1 MWNVV
6 GIDPQGCGAGALTSH
21 AGRHAV
27 LAAGG
32 TGGHMFPAQSLAEE
46 LLRRGWR
53 VTLASDARGMRY
65 AEGFPEAVARQQLHA
80 ATMARGGITAKLAAP
95 VTLLR
100 GVLQARQ
107 WMKADP
113 PDVVIGFGGYPAAPS
128 MAAAI
133 SLGIPRLI
141 HEQNNVL
148 GRANRL
154 FVKRVQMLACGIGV
168 PHNTPGGVR
177 AVEVGNPVRDAA
189 LAVSGRDYASPG
201 DGPVRLLVFG
211 GSQGAS
217 VLSEMLPPALSFLPD
232 ALRARI
238 NVTQQARSLE
248 VVPLE
253 ENYAAADIT
262 QVEAAPFFDD
272 MPERIANAHLV
283 IARAGASTC
292 AELAIIGRPSILIP
306 LPTAMSDHQS
316 ANAAWLAEAGASVVA
331 PQPGLTPEAL
341 GREIAALL
349 GDPARLSAMAN
360 AAKAAGRP
368 DAAMRLADM
377 VEEVERGRNNG
388 TPKQ

>member
-1 MWNVV
+1 MY
-6 GIDPQGCGAGALTSH
+6 
-21 AGRHAV
+21 
-27 LAAGG
+27 
-32 TGGHMFPAQSLAEE
+32 PAQSLAEE

-65 AEGFPEAVARQQLHA
+65 AGGFPEAVARQELHA
-80 ATMARGGITAKLAAP
+80 ATTARGGITAKLAAP

-100 GVLQARQ
+100 GVMQARR
-107 WMKADP
+107 WMKADR

-154 FVKRVQMLACGIGV
+154 FVKRVHPLACGIGV
-168 PHNTPGGVR
+168 PHNTPQGVR
-177 AVEVGNPVRDAA
+177 AVEVGNPVRDTA
-189 LAVSGRDYASPG
+189 LAVSGRAYEPPEE
-201 DGPVRLLVFG
+201 GPVRLLVFG

-232 ALRARI
+232 GLRARLH
-238 NVTQQARSLE
+238 VTQQARSLE
-248 VVPLE
+248 IVPLE
-253 ENYAAADIT
+253 ENYAMADMT

-272 MPERIANAHLV
+272 MPERIAGAHLV

-292 AELAIIGRPSILIP
+292 AELAVIGRPSILIP

-316 ANAAWLAEAGASVVA
+316 ANAAWLAEAGASVAVA
-331 PQPGLTPEAL
+331 QPGLTPEAL
-341 GREIAALL
+341 GRVIGELL
-349 GDPARLSAMAN
+349 GDPSRLSGMAA

-368 DAAMRLADM
+368 DAAGQLADL
-377 VEEVERGRNNG
+377 VEAAA
-388 TPKQ
+388 

>member
-1 MWNVV
+1 M
-6 GIDPQGCGAGALTSH
+6 T
-21 AGRHAV
+21 RHAV

-32 TGGHMFPAQSLAEE
+32 TGGHMYPAQSLAEE

-65 AEGFPEAVARQQLHA
+65 AGGFPDAVARQELHA
-80 ATMARGGITAKLAAP
+80 ATTARGGITARLAAP

-100 GVLQARQ
+100 GVMQARR
-107 WMKADP
+107 WMRADR
-113 PDVVIGFGGYPAAPS
+113 PDAVIGFGGYPAAPS

-133 SLGIPRLI
+133 SLGIPCLI

-154 FVKRVQMLACGIGV
+154 FVKRVQVLACGIGV
-168 PHNTPGGVR
+168 PVNTPTGVR

-189 LAVSGRDYASPG
+189 LAVSGRAYAPPME
-201 DGPVRLLVFG
+201 GPIRLLVFG

-217 VLSEMLPPALSFLPD
+217 VLSDLLPPALSFLSD
-232 ALRARI
+232 DLRARLQ
-238 NVTQQARSLE
+238 VTQQARTLE
-248 VVPLE
+248 IAPLE

-272 MPERIANAHLV
+272 MPERIAGAHLV

-292 AELAIIGRPSILIP
+292 AELAVIGRPSILIP

-316 ANAAWLAEAGASVVA
+316 ANAGWLADAGASVAVA
-331 PQPGLTPEAL
+331 QPGLTPEAL
-341 GREIAALL
+341 GRVIGEVL
-349 GDPARLSAMAN
+349 GDPARLSAMAT
-360 AAKAAGRP
+360 AAKQIARP
-368 DAAMRLADM
+368 DAAGRLADL
-377 VEEVERGRNNG
+377 VEAAGM
-388 TPKQ
+388 